1 VTDSV
6 RLYDNTYMHFATEV
20 LAQVRA
26 ETFGE
31 DIGQNSWLTADEYRK
46 FFEWLRLSPT
56 SNVLDVGSGSG
67 GPSLFLARTVGC
79 QVVGIDENESG
90 IANSRRMATEQRLD
104 GRVSFHHADAASTLQ
119 FEDRSFDAIIS
130 IDAINHLRNRLLV
143 LRDWHRLLKPA
154 GRLLFT
160 DPITVTGMITRDE
173 VAIRSKI
180 GHFVFTPRGED
191 ERLIQEAG
199 FELLRCEDLTE
210 NAARVS
216 KRWNDARE
224 SRRDE
229 LIGIEGEDGFEEVQQ
244 FLAVAHQLSSER
256 RLSRFAYLA
265 RKRAGQ
271 I

>member
-1 VTDSV
+1 MTDSV
-6 RLYDNTYMHFATEV
+6 RLYDNTYMHFAAEV

-46 FFEWLRLSPT
+46 FFEWLRLSP
-56 SNVLDVGSGSG
+56 SSSVLDVGSGSG
-67 GPSLFLARTVGC
+67 GPALFLARTVGC
-79 QVVGIDENESG
+79 KVVGIDENESG
-90 IANSRRMATEQRLD
+90 IANARTMAKEQGLD
-104 GRVSFHHADAASTLQ
+104 VRVSFHHADAGGPLP

-130 IDAINHLRNRLLV
+130 IDAINHLRDRPGV
-143 LRDWHRLLKPA
+143 LRDWNRLLKPA

-191 ERLIQEAG
+191 ERLVQEAG
-199 FELLRCEDLTE
+199 FEVLRCEDLTE

-224 SRRDE
+224 KRRDE
-229 LIGIEGEDGFEEVQQ
+229 LIGIEGEEGFEEVQQ
-244 FLAVAHQLSSER
+244 FLAVAHRLSSER
-256 RLSRFAYLA
+256 RLSRFALLA
-265 RKRAGQ
+265 RKRTNQ
-271 I
+271 P

>member
-1 VTDSV
+1 MSDSV
-6 RLYDNTYMHFATEV
+6 GLYDNTYMHFATGV
-20 LAQVRA
+20 LSEVRA

-46 FFEWLRLSPT
+46 FFEWLRLSPS

-67 GPSLFLARTVGC
+67 GPALFLARTVGC
-79 QVVGIDENESG
+79 SVVGIDENENG
-90 IANSRRMATEQRLD
+90 IGNSKRMAKEQGLD
-104 GRVSFHHADAASTLQ
+104 VRVAFHHADAGRLLP

-130 IDAINHLRNRLLV
+130 IDAINHLPDRLGV
-143 LRDWHRLLKPA
+143 LREWHRLLKPV

-173 VAIRSKI
+173 IAIRSKI

-210 NAARVS
+210 NATRVS

-224 SRRDE
+224 RRRDD
-229 LIGIEGEDGFEEVQQ
+229 LIRIEGEEGFDQVQE
-244 FLAVAHQLSSER
+244 FLAIAHRLSSER
-256 RLSRFAYLA
+256 RLSRFALLA
-265 RKRAGQ
+265 RKRTNQG
-271 I
+271 